1 MSVIRWAARILGLF
15 SLAFILLFF
24 FGEADFSQ
32 PLQLDPREIVMI
44 IFFPI
49 GVILG
54 NLLGWWREGLG
65 AIITISSFTAFYLAD
80 LIFSGT
86 WPSGPYFALLASPGI
101 LFALYCLLSRKKE
114 VARILR
120 RLQIAFETRAAK
132 THAPS

>member
-32 PLQLDPREIVMI
+32 PLHLDPREIVLI
-44 IFFPI
+44 VFFPV

-65 AIITISSFTAFYLAD
+65 ASITISSFAAFYLSD
-80 LIFSGT
+80 LIFTGT
-86 WPSGPYFALLASPGI
+86 WPSGPFFALLASPGI
-101 LFALYCLLSRKKE
+101 LFALYWFLSTKR
-114 VARILR
+114 VSGDSDMANVMR
-120 RLQIAFETRAAK
+120 
-132 THAPS
+132 H